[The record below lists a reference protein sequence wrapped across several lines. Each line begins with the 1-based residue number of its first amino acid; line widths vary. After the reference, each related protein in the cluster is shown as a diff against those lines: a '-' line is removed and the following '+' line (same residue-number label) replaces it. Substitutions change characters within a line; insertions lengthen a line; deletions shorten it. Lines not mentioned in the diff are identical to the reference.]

1 MTIDDARIEY
11 NKVVRDNLR
20 NISTVTLKKPDFSYT
35 EYVAVEHSFLYAE
48 DGVYEMEISLAP
60 DAICGDKTIDKM
72 VSLYPD
78 EYERKS
84 LYKLIRDD
92 RFDCL
97 IWPTYATS
105 INQMRYAVYRDRV
118 DLTLMDVERFYN
130 IIEDEAK
137 LGNAFSEAAFD
148 RIEKECKLSKA
159 YLNFHTLAWMCSFKN
174 FTDFVE
180 KRGLQKFVERKG
192 KKYHATM
199 WAGDGIKID
208 SEDYKKYFEVLV
220 EKLEEDDKNMKG
232 KAC

>member
-11 NKVVRDNLR
+11 NKVVRDNLK
-20 NISTVTLKKPDFSYT
+20 NIRAGKLKSPDCTYT
-35 EYVAVEHSFLYAE
+35 EYVLVEHSFLYAE
-48 DGVYEMEISLAP
+48 DGAYEMEISLAP

-84 LYKLIRDD
+84 LYKLIRDN

-97 IWPTYATS
+97 IWPTYAIS

-137 LGNAFSEAAFD
+137 LGNAFSDVAFD
-148 RIEKECKLSKA
+148 RIEKECRLSKA

-174 FTDFVE
+174 FSDFVE
-180 KRGLQKFVERKG
+180 KRGLKDFVEYDG
-192 KKYHATM
+192 KKYHATA
-199 WAGDGIKID
+199 WAGSDTRIN
-208 SEDYKKYFEVLV
+208 SEDFKVYFERLV
-220 EKLEEDDKNMKG
+220 DVMG
-232 KAC
+232 KMA